1 VKHVVAK
8 GEACTPPT
16 FDHRTVA
23 IHLNIVLGWR
33 LLRERRL
40 SAQGE
45 CSTGGDA
52 IATVVATFTAFL
64 NEVPGLHDRFEPR
77 GERCGAGVSGQVPRH
92 RLTAP
97 LLISDAVVS
106 S

>member
-1 VKHVVAK
+1 MRLMYVEPIQAINVKHVVAK
-8 GEACTPPT
+8 AEACTPPT

-52 IATVVATFTAFL
+52 IATVAATFTTL
-64 NEVPGLHDRFEPR
+64 
-77 GERCGAGVSGQVPRH
+77 
-92 RLTAP
+92 
-97 LLISDAVVS
+97 
-106 S
+106 

>member
-1 VKHVVAK
+1 MFVLWAAATA
-8 GEACTPPT
+8 GACTPPT
-16 FDHRTVA
+16 FDHCAVA
-23 IHLNIVLGWR
+23 FNTDICPRWR

-52 IATVVATFTAFL
+52 IATVAATFTAFL

-77 GERCGAGVSGQVPRH
+77 GEQLRGRCQ
-92 RLTAP
+92 
-97 LLISDAVVS
+97 LLGDRATPTLKRND
-106 S
+106 

>member
-1 VKHVVAK
+1 VSDNGRTFFKAVAILD
-8 GEACTPPT
+8 ACTPPT
-16 FDHRTVA
+16 FDHRIVA
-23 IHLNIVLGWR
+23 ILADILFGWR

-64 NEVPGLHDRFEPR
+64 NEVPGLHDRLSH
-77 GERCGAGVSGQVPRH
+77 A
-92 RLTAP
+92 
-97 LLISDAVVS
+97 
-106 S
+106 

>member
-1 VKHVVAK
+1 MRLMYVEPIQAINVKHVVAK

-64 NEVPGLHDRFEPR
+64 MKCQDCMIGLSHVVNAAGPVSV
-77 GERCGAGVSGQVPRH
+77 GRCLVIA
-92 RLTAP
+92 
-97 LLISDAVVS
+97 
-106 S
+106 

>member
-1 VKHVVAK
+1 MRLMYVEPIQAINVKHVVAK
-8 GEACTPPT
+8 AEACTPPT

-52 IATVVATFTAFL
+52 IATVAATFTAFL

-77 GERCGAGVSGQVPRH
+77 GERCGAVSVGRCLVI
-92 RLTAP
+92 A
-97 LLISDAVVS
+97 
-106 S
+106 